1 MSVNLGLAQVSGDF
15 LIAALVIYSLAVLAF
30 AGDFAFGRPR
40 RAAARATGLD
50 TAADRAV
57 ELAAVGA
64 TSAAAAERAAGAAVA
79 EGAAVTDGATA
90 AAAPTG
96 AATTSA
102 AAATGAAAV
111 TGGGGAGAA
120 GGSEG
125 ALPARPE
132 PALRAIWQAGPWVRA
147 ALTLSAVGIL
157 AHLVAVVTRGFA
169 VHRAPWGNMYE
180 FVTALTCVAAI
191 FFCYVLVRYRAWALG
206 VFVMGSVVLALG
218 LAETVIYTAAGP
230 LVPALQSYWLSIHVT
245 AMTLATGIFFVAA
258 VLGIMYL
265 VTERYRSRV
274 AAGKAQPGNG
284 LLARLPA
291 SAQLDKLTYRTV
303 VFGFPVWT
311 FGVIAG
317 AIWADQAWGRYWG
330 WDPVETW
337 AFITWVL
344 YATYLHARAT
354 AGWRGRRAHYIQLL
368 GFASLTINMLV
379 VQVFITGMHSYAG
392 VS

>member
-1 MSVNLGLAQVSGDF
+1 MPVSLALGHVSNDF
-15 LIAALVIYSLAVLAF
+15 LIAAIVIYSLSVVAF

-40 RAAARATGLD
+40 RAD
-50 TAADRAV
+50 
-57 ELAAVGA
+57 A
-64 TSAAAAERAAGAAVA
+64 TSRVRQAHERAAAL
-79 EGAAVTDGATA
+79 ATV
-90 AAAPTG
+90 
-96 AATTSA
+96 
-102 AAATGAAAV
+102 GAAAV
-111 TGGGGAGAA
+111 SGASVGAA
-120 GGSEG
+120 GGDSRQDRSVVG
-125 ALPARPE
+125 GAPGVAAVPAAPDSMPALPV
-132 PALRAIWQAGPWVRA
+132 PALRAISQAGPWIRA
-147 ALTLSAVGIL
+147 AMALGTLAVA
-157 AHLVAVVTRGFA
+157 AHLTAVVTRGLA

-191 FFCYVLVRYRAWALG
+191 FFLFVMIRYRAWALG
-206 VFVMGSVVLALG
+206 VFVMGAVVIALG
-218 LAETVIYTAAGP
+218 LAETIIYTAAGQ

-258 VLGIMYL
+258 VLGVVYL
-265 VTERYRSRV
+265 AADRYARRI
-274 AAGKAQPGNG
+274 AAGRAAPDNG
-284 LLARLPA
+284 IWRRLP
-291 SAQLDKLTYRTV
+291 STEQLDRLTYRTI

-344 YATYLHARAT
+344 YAAFLHARAT

-368 GFASLTINMLV
+368 GFASLMFNILV
-379 VQVFITGMHSYAG
+379 VQVFITGLHSYAG